1 MPETTPILQTID
13 LSKSFDMVRAAD
25 SINVQIEPGELV
37 GIVGANVSGKTT
49 FFNIITAYLTH
60 DSVQILIMGRESTGL
75 PPRQVTKLG
84 LARSFQVPQL
94 YTALSVL
101 ENVLLSLA
109 AQSGKSTSFWRALYR
124 RQWIEEGLEILDR
137 FGMQSYAYRPVAE
150 LPEGSRKLLDI
161 ALSFALQPQLL
172 LMDEPTSGVSIEDKF
187 QVMDTLAE
195 VLQQSDMTTIF
206 VEHDMEVIQRYSRR
220 VLVFNDGEVIADDT
234 PERVLAD
241 PEVRR
246 TVLGQE

>member
-1 MPETTPILQTID
+1 MPETPPILQTID

-37 GIVGANVSGKTT
+37 GIVGANGSGKTT
-49 FFNIITAYLTH
+49 FLNLITGYLTP
-60 DSVQILIMGRESTGL
+60 DRGQIFIMGRESTGL

-195 VLQQSDMTTIF
+195 VLQQSDMTAIF

>member
-1 MPETTPILQTID
+1 MPETPPILQTID

-37 GIVGANVSGKTT
+37 GIVGANGSGKTT
-49 FFNIITAYLTH
+49 FLNLITGYLTP
-60 DSVQILIMGRESTGL
+60 DRGQIFIMGRESTGL

-109 AQSGKSTSFWRALYR
+109 AQSGKSTSFWRTLYR
-124 RQWIEEGLEILDR
+124 RQWIEEGLETLDR

-161 ALSFALQPQLL
+161 ALSFALRPQLL

-195 VLQQSDMTTIF
+195 VLQQSEMTAIF